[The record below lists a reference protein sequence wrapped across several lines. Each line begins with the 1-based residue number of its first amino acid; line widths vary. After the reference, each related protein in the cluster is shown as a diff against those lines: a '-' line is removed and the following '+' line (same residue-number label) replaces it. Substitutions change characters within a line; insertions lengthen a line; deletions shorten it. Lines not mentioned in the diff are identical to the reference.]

1 MKLHTL
7 LNLSLAAGLLSPAYI
22 LLSATSCGAEP
33 LSAPAT
39 KQEKAAVDKAAVEK
53 AAIEKAVDKAAADL
67 DPASQRVD
75 QSKIKLEQARAQL
88 SAARSM
94 LKAAEAEFRAA
105 KADKE
110 ALSARNEATKLA
122 DASGLKDDGVQPV
135 QPQAAITFGTN
146 RLYPAASAAP
156 APAATPA
163 PDMSSTRIQQADFNA
178 PQKDGDGAPV
188 ANLRPTKTAEESQPA
203 SPVQ

>member
-7 LNLSLAAGLLSPAYI
+7 LNLSLAAGLLSPAYV
-22 LLSATSCGAEP
+22 LLSATCCGAEP
-33 LSAPAT
+33 LSAPT
-39 KQEKAAVDKAAVEK
+39 KQEKTL
-53 AAIEKAVDKAAADL
+53 VDKAAADL
-67 DPASQRVD
+67 DPASQRVE

-88 SAARSM
+88 GAARSM
-94 LKAAEAEFRAA
+94 LKAAEAECRAA

-110 ALSARNEATKLA
+110 ALSARTEATKLA

-146 RLYPAASAAP
+146 RLYPATSAAP

-178 PQKDGDGAPV
+178 PQKDGDGAPT
-188 ANLRPTKTAEESQPA
+188 ADLHGTKTGDQSQPA
-203 SPVQ
+203 NPVQ

>member
-7 LNLSLAAGLLSPAYI
+7 LNLSLAAGLLSPAYV
-22 LLSATSCGAEP
+22 LLSATCCGAEP

-39 KQEKAAVDKAAVEK
+39 KQEKTL
-53 AAIEKAVDKAAADL
+53 VDKAAADL
-67 DPASQRVD
+67 DPASQRVE

-110 ALSARNEATKLA
+110 ALSARTEATKLA

-146 RLYPAASAAP
+146 RLYPATSAAP

-178 PQKDGDGAPV
+178 PQKDGDGAPTTD
-188 ANLRPTKTAEESQPA
+188 LRGTKAAEQSQAVTQTP
-203 SPVQ
+203 

>member
-7 LNLSLAAGLLSPAYI
+7 LNLSLAVGLLTPGYV
-22 LLSATSCGAEP
+22 LLSATSCSAAEP
-33 LSAPAT
+33 LSPIAAPAVKT
-39 KQEKAAVDKAAVEK
+39 ETAAPAAP
-53 AAIEKAVDKAAADL
+53 AVDL
-67 DPASQRVD
+67 DPASQRVE
-75 QSKIKLEQARAQL
+75 QAKLKLDQARAQV
-88 SAARSM
+88 SASRAM

-105 KADKE
+105 KADRE
-110 ALSARNEATKLA
+110 ALTARNEAIKLA

-146 RLYPAASAAP
+146 RLYPATTAPTPASAP

-178 PQKDGDGAPV
+178 PQADNGAV
-188 ANLRPTKTAEESQPA
+188 ADLRPTKTAADPA
-203 SPVQ
+203 QAQ

>member
-7 LNLSLAAGLLSPAYI
+7 LNLSLAVGLLTPGYV
-22 LLSATSCGAEP
+22 LLSATSCSAAEP
-33 LSAPAT
+33 LSPIAAPAVKT
-39 KQEKAAVDKAAVEK
+39 EAVAPAV
-53 AAIEKAVDKAAADL
+53 DL
-67 DPASQRVD
+67 DPASQRVE
-75 QSKIKLEQARAQL
+75 QAKLKLEQARQQL
-88 SAARSM
+88 SASRAM

-105 KADKE
+105 KADRE
-110 ALSARNEATKLA
+110 ALTARNEAIKLA

-146 RLYPAASAAP
+146 RLYPATTAPTPAP

-178 PQKDGDGAPV
+178 PQPDNGGAV
-188 ANLRPTKTAEESQPA
+188 ADLRPTKAAGEPA
-203 SPVQ
+203 QAQ